1 MTTPPEPIDLSTLP
15 PPAPPPAGP
24 PLPPPTVPT
33 SELPPPSPAAST
45 LPPPTT
51 AGMAVTVRHLEKW
64 YGNVRAVGGLHLDV
78 PRGGIFGL
86 VGPNG
91 AGKTTTMLTIVT
103 LLRPDAGVVSVLGHD
118 PVTQPQLVRRA
129 VGYMPDFFGLYD
141 GLTCREYLDFFASA
155 YGLDGATRTRQVADL
170 LELVELTHKADTDT
184 SGLSRG
190 MQQRLSLARALV
202 NDPALLVLDEPA
214 SGLDPRARVELREIL
229 VELSR
234 MGHTILVSSH
244 ILSELEE
251 MCDRVGIIDSGRVLA
266 QGTTDEIRATFEVA
280 TSVTLRVLGGDEARE
295 RARAVAISLGGV
307 QAASGPGTLQFEL
320 VGGEDAAAD
329 LLAALVD
336 AGIRVVDFREHG
348 SGLERLFMSVTGR
361 AGAGEVQA

>member
-1 MTTPPEPIDLSTLP
+1 M
-15 PPAPPPAGP
+15 
-24 PLPPPTVPT
+24 PT